1 MHLLSLTLNGRYKGL
16 KNQTFNFENADDHI
30 IALIGL
36 NGSGKSQLLE
46 LIAECFAYIE
56 RLQRHDFKNKG
67 HLGFDFT
74 VSYSMSGY
82 VNQAP
87 FSRTEVF
94 GNKLN
99 IAEGFTDPTFKIIV
113 KDNKVESIVVKSSE
127 GAMEIGIES
136 LPLPHIVG
144 YSSGLN
150 ENLQRPFLKNAN
162 QLFKALRARAKYHKE
177 KRKIEMAYESRNND
191 SELAYN
197 IYLSNKKELID
208 KFLCNHSYLF
218 DLDAAENTDDDL
230 ALPETATHPSNLV
243 YLDYDSAQFAVAFI
257 NFEYQALVTQHFQ
270 SNKDLLNFTFTTPTS
285 LTLGFDFTQPNV
297 ADEVVDDIKSF
308 IRLAETGRGTTQY
321 LGQKTTT
328 EEYDYYELDFLKGII
343 ELDLT
348 KLAEDSRLSAFGTL
362 NPFRLFERLYKV
374 QQLGIKNIRAH
385 DRKLLEKDR
394 FLGTVKKPLKVKLPL
409 MAKSLELKNS
419 GIDLVAYEE
428 LSDGESQLLQI
439 LAVIKLYSYEN
450 TLFLLDEPETHLN
463 PAWRT
468 SFHSYLINAL
478 REKNGETKSQA
489 LLSTHSPFMVSS
501 LKRNNVYQFRRS
513 DDGLIDMKVA
523 QNETYGASF
532 DVLIKEYFDLQS
544 LISQTVVEDIKAH
557 LPKNNLPEERIA
569 ALAWVTDNIGES
581 MEKAYLLRKLQD

>member
-1 MHLLSLTLNGRYKGL
+1 MRLLSLTLNGQYKGL
-16 KNQTFNFENADDHI
+16 KDQTFSFENADDHV
-30 IALIGL
+30 IAFIGL

-46 LIAECFAYIE
+46 LIAECFAYLE
-56 RLQRHDFKNKG
+56 RLQRHDFKGKG

-74 VSYSMSGY
+74 LSYSMSGY

-87 FSRTEVF
+87 FSRTELF
-94 GNKLN
+94 GNKLDV
-99 IAEGFTDPTFKIIV
+99 ADGFTDPKFKIVV
-113 KDNKVESIVVKSSE
+113 KDNKVESIALKSSE
-127 GAMEIGIES
+127 SAMAIGIES
-136 LPLPHIVG
+136 LPLPQIVG

-177 KRKIEMAYESRNND
+177 KRKIEMAYELRNND
-191 SELAYN
+191 SELAFN
-197 IYLSNKKELID
+197 IYLSNKKELVD
-208 KFLCNHSYLF
+208 KFRRNHAYLF
-218 DLDAAENTDDDL
+218 DFDAAEYTDDDL

-257 NFEYQALVTQHFQ
+257 DFEYQALITQHSQ
-270 SNKDLLNFTFTTPTS
+270 SNKDRSNLTFTTPTS
-285 LTLGFDFTQPNV
+285 LTLEFDFTQPNV
-297 ADEVVDDIKSF
+297 ADEIVDDIKSF
-308 IRLAETGRGTTQY
+308 IRLAETGNGTTQY
-321 LGQKTTT
+321 LGKTTT
-328 EEYDYYELDFLKGII
+328 AEEYDYYELDFLKGVI

-348 KLAEDSRLSAFGTL
+348 ELAKESQFSTFGTL

-385 DRKLLEKDR
+385 DRKLLEKDG

-409 MAKSLELKNS
+409 MAKNLELKNS
-419 GIDLVAYEE
+419 GIDSVAYEE

-439 LAVIKLYSYEN
+439 LAVIKLYTHEN

-468 SFHSYLINAL
+468 SFHSYLTNAL
-478 REKNGETKSQA
+478 RGQNGKTKSQA

-532 DVLIKEYFDLQS
+532 DVLIKDLFDLRS
-544 LISQTVVEDIKAH
+544 LISQSVIDEIREQLKQGDNHAREWIEA
-557 LPKNNLPEERIA
+557 NLGLSA
-569 ALAWVTDNIGES
+569 
-581 MEKAYLLRKLQD
+581 EKAYLIRKLSQ

>member
-1 MHLLSLTLNGRYKGL
+1 MRLLSLVLNGQYKGL
-16 KNQTFNFENADDHI
+16 KDQTFSFENADDHV
-30 IALIGL
+30 IAFIGL

-46 LIAECFAYIE
+46 LIAECFAYLE
-56 RLQRHDFKNKG
+56 RLQRYDFKDKG

-74 VSYSMSGY
+74 LSYSMSGY

-87 FSRTEVF
+87 FRRTELL
-94 GNKLN
+94 GHK
-99 IAEGFTDPTFKIIV
+99 IAMTEGFTDPTFSVIK
-113 KDNKVESIVVKSSE
+113 KGNKVESINVKSSE
-127 GAMEIGIES
+127 STMAIGIES

-191 SELAYN
+191 SELAFN
-197 IYLSNKKELID
+197 IYLKNKKELVD
-208 KFLCNHSYLF
+208 KFRRNHAYLF
-218 DLDAAENTDDDL
+218 DFDAAKYTDDDL
-230 ALPETATHPSNLV
+230 ALPETANHPSNLV

-257 NFEYQALVTQHFQ
+257 DFEYRSLITQHSQ
-270 SNKDLLNFTFTTPTS
+270 SKKDRSNLTFTTPTS
-285 LTLGFDFTQPNV
+285 LTLEFDFTQPNV

-308 IRLAETGRGTTQY
+308 LRLAETGNGMTQY
-321 LGQKTTT
+321 LGKKTTP
-328 EEYDYYELDFLKGII
+328 EEYNYYELDFLKGII
-343 ELDLT
+343 ELDIT
-348 KLAEDSRLSAFGTL
+348 KLAKESRFSMFGEL

-385 DRKLLEKDR
+385 DRKLLEKDG

-419 GIDLVAYEE
+419 GIDSVAYEE

-439 LAVIKLYSYEN
+439 LAVIKLYTHEN

-468 SFHSYLINAL
+468 SFHSYLSSAL
-478 REKNGETKSQA
+478 KGKNGETKSQA

-532 DVLIKEYFDLQS
+532 DVLIKDLFDLRS
-544 LISQTVVEDIKAH
+544 LISQSVIDEIREQLKQGDDNAREWIEE
-557 LPKNNLPEERIA
+557 NLGLSA
-569 ALAWVTDNIGES
+569 
-581 MEKAYLLRKLQD
+581 EKAYLIRKLSQ